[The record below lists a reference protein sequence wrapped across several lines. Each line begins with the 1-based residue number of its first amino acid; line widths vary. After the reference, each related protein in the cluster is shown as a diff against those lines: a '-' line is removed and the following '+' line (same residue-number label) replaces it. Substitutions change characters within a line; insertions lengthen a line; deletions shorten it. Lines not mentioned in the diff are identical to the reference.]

1 MKFEI
6 ENGDYV
12 GTAEWMGPG
21 EVALDMADGHHREWF
36 ERYFKEEDAFLT
48 GSVECTEMSS
58 ERRDDSPEAF
68 QRAAFRL
75 AAYAYTVT
83 AKGDGMRNKAYG
95 ER

>member
-12 GTAEWMGPG
+12 GTAEWVAPG
-21 EVALDMADGHHREWF
+21 EVALDMQDGSHRKWF
-36 ERYFKEEDAFLT
+36 ERYFSEEDAFLT

-68 QRAAFRL
+68 QRAAVKL

-83 AKGDGMRNKAYG
+83 AKGDGRRHEAHG
-95 ER
+95 RR